1 MKLKKMAGAVAL
13 ATVATLGLTAC
24 SSTVKMYS
32 AFDENNANYD
42 ATKYSDSAIN
52 KSVLGQFDEIYAEAK
67 GNTTNIAQR
76 YAEMAVAEAKL
87 LESGVFVPTST
98 QGGTYAYSAVVPR
111 TVPDTLWG
119 NDYER
124 LHRLLVCTTD
134 LKVADRDAIKEI
146 QRTAKAN
153 AATEDVLATFGIGTS
168 AREKYRTDVR
178 AYLTEKGYKLKDTY
192 STVYTT
198 DPKTWDVLGTSR
210 AADSEAIIQT
220 YDGLVEYNELG
231 QITPALASSWTIS
244 PDYKTFT
251 FTIREGAKWVKQDGT
266 EYGAVTADDFVAGFQ
281 HMLDAKA
288 GLEYLVDGVVEG
300 VHDYLTGKVTFDK
313 VGVKATGNT
322 VTYTLT
328 DTCPY
333 FMTMLGYGIF
343 APLNRQ
349 FYTAEGGKFGAEFNA
364 TADDYKYGSS
374 SNDILCCGPY
384 RVTDSTAKTKIEFTK
399 NDTYWNANDLEVK
412 KITWAYN
419 DGKDVQKTYNDHKAG
434 KLDACSLNTTTIP
447 TAKADKNKSF
457 DDYAY
462 VSDTNATTFNAFI
475 NIKRQSYKNQ
485 DGKAKSTKNQKA
497 ADNAAIALLNNDFR
511 LALCHAIDR
520 VTYNAQSVGEEVA
533 AYSLRNTYTPG
544 NFVTLPQAAIVK
556 VGGEDKTF
564 PAGTEYGAIVQAQ
577 LTADG
582 SSIVA
587 YKNGTTDGYDGWYN
601 PTAAKAYLAKAVEAL
616 AKEDV
621 IIDEK
626 HPIQIDLPTFT
637 GSEIYEARGNAIKK
651 SIEASLDGF
660 VKVNIIACKT
670 SDDWYNAGYFTESGK
685 EANYDIYDVSGWGP
699 DYGDPSTYLDTMY
712 ADAKGAGYMVK
723 CIGIY

>member
-1 MKLKKMAGAVAL
+1 MIEFEKP
-13 ATVATLGLTAC
+13 
-24 SSTVKMYS
+24 
-32 AFDENNANYD
+32 
-42 ATKYSDSAIN
+42 
-52 KSVLGQFDEIYAEAK
+52 EIK
-67 GNTTNIAQR
+67 
-76 YAEMAVAEAKL
+76 
-87 LESGVFVPTST
+87 
-98 QGGTYAYSAVVPR
+98 
-111 TVPDTLWG
+111 
-119 NDYER
+119 
-124 LHRLLVCTTD
+124 C
-134 LKVADRDAIKEI
+134 LKVD
-146 QRTAKAN
+146 
-153 AATEDVLATFGIGTS
+153 
-168 AREKYRTDVR
+168 
-178 AYLTEKGYKLKDTY
+178 
-192 STVYTT
+192 
-198 DPKTWDVLGTSR
+198 
-210 AADSEAIIQT
+210 
-220 YDGLVEYNELG
+220 
-231 QITPALASSWTIS
+231 
-244 PDYKTFT
+244 
-251 FTIREGAKWVKQDGT
+251 EGKH
-266 EYGAVTADDFVAGFQ
+266 YGKFVCEP
-281 HMLDAKA
+281 
-288 GLEYLVDGVVEG
+288 LER
-300 VHDYLTGKVTFDK
+300 
-313 VGVKATGNT
+313 
-322 VTYTLT
+322 
-328 DTCPY
+328 
-333 FMTMLGYGIF
+333 GYGITIGNSLRRIMLSSLPGCAIKSIKIDGAGNEF
-343 APLNRQ
+343 TTIPNVVEDVPELILNLKMVRLKFDQ
-349 FYTAEGGKFGAEFNA
+349 NENKNLRIEFDGEGEVKAGDIITDGTVEILNPELHIANVAEGGKFGAEFDA

-399 NDTYWNANDLEVK
+399 NDAYWNANDLEVK

-457 DDYAY
+457 DEYAY

-485 DGKAKSTKNQKA
+485 DGKAKSPKNQKA
-497 ADNAAIALLNNDFR
+497 ADNASIALLNNDFR

-544 NFVTLPQAAIVK
+544 NFVTLPQAVTVK

-587 YKNGTTDGYDGWYN
+587 YKNGTTDGFDGWYN
-601 PTAAKAYLAKAVEAL
+601 PTAAKAYLDKAVEAL

-621 IIDEK
+621 VIDEK

-651 SIEASLDGF
+651 SIEASLGGF

-670 SDDWYNAGYFTESGK
+670 SDDWYNAGYYTESGK